1 MVSRDE
7 HGKPLRMLG
16 TYEDISRRKEDEAQ
30 VQLLYREVKEQKEG
44 LEQAVIERT
53 KEVVGTRLEIVRRL
67 GRACEFRDN
76 ETGAHIERMSRFSR
90 LLALKAGL
98 GAERAEMILNAS
110 PMHDVGKI
118 GIPDAILLKP
128 GKLTAEEF
136 EIIKKHP
143 TIGSH
148 ILAGSDSDVIKLA
161 EVIAYTHHEKW
172 DGTGYPRGLKGDEIP
187 IEGRITAIA
196 DVFDALTTIRPYK
209 KAWNIDAAVD
219 FILQNAGTHF
229 DPSLTPLFRDALP
242 EILQIRAKFSDE
254 DVGQCV

>member
-1 MVSRDE
+1 
-7 HGKPLRMLG
+7 MLG
-16 TYEDISRRKEDEAQ
+16 TYEDISKRKEDEAQ
-30 VQLLYREVKEQKEG
+30 VKLLYRKVTEQKEG
-44 LEQAVIERT
+44 LEQAVLERT

-76 ETGAHIERMSRFSR
+76 ETGAHIERMSRYSH

-98 GAERAEMILNAS
+98 SPEQADLVMNAS

-128 GKLTAEEF
+128 GKLTEEEF
-136 EIIKKHP
+136 EIIKNHP
-143 TIGSH
+143 TIGSQ

-161 EVIAYTHHEKW
+161 ELIAYTHHEKW
-172 DGTGYPRGLKGDEIP
+172 DGTGYPRGLRGEEIP

-209 KAWNIDAAVD
+209 HAWDVNEAANFV
-219 FILQNAGTHF
+219 LQNAGTHF
-229 DPSLTPLFRDALP
+229 DPALAAKFYQALP
-242 EILQIRAKFSDE
+242 EMLLIRTRFPDSVECATACGMD
-254 DVGQCV
+254 QR